1 MVMRCSDIVS
11 KNVEMLSEHDTV
23 DRAATVMADAQVGFL
38 PVCDAEG
45 KVVGVVGDRDLVNR
59 AMATRLD
66 PKRTAVSEVMTR
78 PVLTCF
84 VDADLHVAEELMNEE
99 GRAHVVLV
107 HADGTLAGV
116 LSLADIIEKAPTRE
130 AVRTAK
136 SVLWREALG
145 PRGGA
150 APGQPLLQDLPLA
163 PSLPDEDRPHTHDS
177 VFAMGRRETDT
188 KEFPS

>member
-1 MVMRCSDIVS
+1 MRCSDIMNG
-11 KNVEMLSEHDTV
+11 NVEMLSEHDTL
-23 DRAATVMADAQVGFL
+23 DRAAAVMAEAQVGFL
-38 PVCDAEG
+38 PVCDEDC
-45 KVVGVVGDRDLVNR
+45 KVVGVVGDRDLVDR
-59 AMATRLD
+59 AMAKRLD
-66 PKRTAVSEVMTR
+66 PKQTPVSEVMSK

-99 GRAHVVLV
+99 GKAHVVLT
-107 HADGTLAGV
+107 HADGRLAGV
-116 LSLADIIEKAPTRE
+116 LSIADIIEKAPTRE

-150 APGQPLLQDLPLA
+150 APGQSLLQDQPPA
-163 PSLPDEDRPHTHDS
+163 PEVPEKDRPHTHGS
-177 VFAMGRRETDT
+177 VFALGRRATDT

>member
-1 MVMRCSDIVS
+1 MKCSDIMS
-11 KNVEMLSEHDTV
+11 KNVEMVSDHDTL

-38 PVCDAEG
+38 PVCDDDRR
-45 KVVGVVGDRDLVNR
+45 VVGVVGDRDLVNR
-59 AMATRLD
+59 AMAKRLD
-66 PKRTAVSEVMTR
+66 PKRTPVSEVMTR

-84 VDADLHVAEELMNEE
+84 VDADLRVAEELMNEE
-99 GRAHVVLV
+99 GKAHVVLT
-107 HADGTLAGV
+107 HADGRLAGV
-116 LSLADIIEKAPTRE
+116 LSIADIIEKAPTRE

-150 APGQPLLQDLPLA
+150 APGQPLLQDQPPA
-163 PSLPDEDRPHTHDS
+163 PEVPERDRPHTRDS